1 MAGLLTLE
9 GRACAWYTDTRR
21 EGPRMYFEDFM
32 SKFTELPIA
41 CYVSRRTGEDMAS
54 GRWYKRHLHREFEVL
69 YLESGDTV
77 ILISDGIAEEFYE
90 RPELLRA
97 GMERLKTENPT
108 DLATGILELAVK
120 AAGAIRDDM
129 TVLVVSLYQE
139 DN

>member
-1 MAGLLTLE
+1 M
-9 GRACAWYTDTRR
+9 GRS
-21 EGPRMYFEDFM
+21 MK
-32 SKFTELPIA
+32 SQ
-41 CYVSRRTGEDMAS
+41 RTGSHSAC
-54 GRWYKRHLHREFEVL
+54 HLCHR